1 MEVHA
6 HTNYKAEYSIF
17 NDKFWPFNYPS
28 QEEYTK
34 ADFDLLSYD
43 YKELNSYAS
52 RITHQRASMVTYIN
66 IFIPGQKRRANELIT
81 LLKKEYHL
89 K

>member
-1 MEVHA
+1 MISFGRHNF
-6 HTNYKAEYSIF
+6 HT
-17 NDKFWPFNYPS
+17 P
-28 QEEYTK
+28 EEYAK

-43 YKELNSYAS
+43 YKELNAYAS
-52 RITHQRASMVTYIN
+52 RITHQRAAMVTYIN
-66 IFIPGQKRRANELIT
+66 ILIPVQKRRANELIA